1 MKKYSTKDRVL
12 TAFAIIS
19 VLLMLAMAGL
29 NIWQDEKNR
38 AAQWIG
44 SYPMANRNIEWT
56 GAGYQRIVLPEE

>member
-1 MKKYSTKDRVL
+1 MKKYSTKDRLL
-12 TAFAIIS
+12 TALAVIS
-19 VLLMLAMAGL
+19 TILMLVMAGL
-29 NIWQDEKNR
+29 NVWKDEQDR